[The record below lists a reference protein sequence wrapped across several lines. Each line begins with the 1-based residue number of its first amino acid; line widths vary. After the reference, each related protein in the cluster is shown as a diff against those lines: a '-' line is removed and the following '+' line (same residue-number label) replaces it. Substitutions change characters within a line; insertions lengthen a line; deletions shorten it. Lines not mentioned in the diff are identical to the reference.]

1 MKKLMSILTF
11 IWDIIVIIISF
22 LIAALILIIE
32 IVSSVADALSSM
44 LSRFGKL
51 ILGAKTKHTT
61 ESDSILVKELK
72 ALPSDIISPIEIVLV
87 KKFLTYYLNNKIS
100 ATNAIKAFNNALT
113 TNAEAADQLIKD
125 LKLSP
130 ATKPILVDIFKRIT
144 YYDYVNKY
152 FLPISFKIRIAH
164 SRLNESEMHEIVRIF
179 NNHLVID
186 DTYGY
191 DWSDATYDRSII
203 SYFTTAQL
211 ERMSDADR
219 STLNYYNNKI

>member
-1 MKKLMSILTF
+1 MSILTF
-11 IWDIIVIIISF
+11 IWDIVVIIISF
-22 LIAALILIIE
+22 LITALILIFE
-32 IVSSVADALSSM
+32 IVSSIADALISI
-44 LSRFGKL
+44 LSCFGKL
-51 ILGAKTKHTT
+51 ILGVKTKHTT

-72 ALPSDIISPIEIVLV
+72 ALPSDIITPIEIVLV

-130 ATKPILVDIFKRIT
+130 ATKTILVDIFKRIT
-144 YYDYVNKY
+144 YYDYVDKY

-164 SRLNESEMHEIVRIF
+164 SRLNESEMREIVGIF
-179 NNHLVID
+179 KDHLVIG
-186 DTYGY
+186 DTYDY

-219 STLNYYNNKI
+219 STLNYYNNKL